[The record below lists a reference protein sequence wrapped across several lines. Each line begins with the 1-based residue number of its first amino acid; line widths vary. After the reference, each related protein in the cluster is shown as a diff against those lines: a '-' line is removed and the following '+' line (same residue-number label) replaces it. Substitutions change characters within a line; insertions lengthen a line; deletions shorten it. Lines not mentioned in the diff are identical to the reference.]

1 MVKPIVIVIAA
12 IPAILAIL
20 IAIPLITHSEIPYS
34 AFNSS
39 DVIEIEYAKYQ
50 LKKISF
56 GVTERAVAQKTEI
69 LLIKNNGEIKYSVTE
84 DGYPK
89 PDVKLSFDEQ

>member
-1 MVKPIVIVIAA
+1 MVKPIVLIIAT
-12 IPAILAIL
+12 IPAIIAIL
-20 IAIPLITHSEIPYS
+20 IAIPLITKSDIPFS
-34 AFNSS
+34 ASNPN

-56 GVTERAVAQKTEI
+56 GVTERTGAEKIEI
-69 LLIKNNGEIKYSVTE
+69 LSIKNNGDIRYSVTE

-89 PDVKLSFDEQ
+89 PD